1 VFQPD
6 GRAFGQRRFAQLFAH
21 GFSPFAVETGEVEQW
36 YYSLAVHAQ
45 VTFAGFAMAEKTTLA
60 FRGTPVTA
68 AHSRDDKIRQLA
80 KVIVTFEM
88 GMGTIGAY
96 SHAAIAIDA
105 FDGGYGVV
113 FADFTVRVQGSNSLA
128 SVEGA
133 AGLGRL
139 DEALY
144 GESCRRAGG
153 CQSCAT
159 GHSAPSRCSCSGLVC
174 WPCR

>member
-1 VFQPD
+1 MVLQPRRACAGHICRLCN
-6 GRAFGQRRFAQLFAH
+6 GRKNYARLSRQ
-21 GFSPFAVETGEVEQW
+21 
-36 YYSLAVHAQ
+36 
-45 VTFAGFAMAEKTTLA
+45 
-60 FRGTPVTA
+60 PVTA

-159 GHSAPSRCSCSGLVC
+159 GHSAPGRYSCSCLAC